1 MEAII
6 DAHHHIW
13 ALARVPWLL
22 GPPVPR
28 IFGEY
33 GALRRDYGAAE
44 FVETVRRRGVV
55 QSVYIQ
61 LNVAPDEEVAEV
73 EWVKAQATEQGFP
86 MAIVGYADLSR
97 PDVAVVLDRQMALGP
112 IAGIRQ
118 QLHWHE
124 KPLYRFAAR
133 PDIMNDAP
141 WRAGLAEVTRRGLTF
156 DLQIFPGQMA
166 DALQLVQDFPETRF
180 ILEHAG
186 MLQDR
191 SPEGWAQWRAGMRAL
206 AGCPNIVSKVSGLG
220 TFERACSVDLWKP
233 VVEET
238 LAIFGPER
246 CLYGSNYP
254 IEMLWTSY
262 DQLLDVM
269 LQCLSGLTGAERRS
283 VLHDTAKAIYRL

>member
-112 IAGIRQ
+112 IVGIRQ

-166 DALQLVQDFPETRF
+166 DALRLVQDFPETRF

-206 AGCPNIVSKVSGLG
+206 AGCPNIVSKLSGLG

-269 LQCLSGLTGAERRS
+269 LECLSGLTGAERRS

>member
-1 MEAII
+1 MDAII

-44 FVETVRRRGVV
+44 FIAAAKRRGVV

-61 LNVAPDEEVAEV
+61 INVAPGDEVAEV
-73 EWVKAQATEQGFP
+73 EWVRAEAAAQAFP
-86 MAIVGYADLSR
+86 MAIVAFADLAS
-97 PDVAVVLDRQMALGP
+97 PDVATVLDRQMQAGL
-112 IAGIRQ
+112 IVGIRQ

-124 KPLYRFAAR
+124 TPLYRFAPR
-133 PDIMNDAP
+133 PDVMNDPA
-141 WRAGLAEVTRRGLTF
+141 WRAGLAEVTRRGLAF
-156 DLQIFPGQMA
+156 DLQVFPGQMGH
-166 DALQLVQDFPETRF
+166 ALRLVQDFPETRF

-191 SPEGWAQWRAGMRAL
+191 STEGWAQWRAGMRAL
-206 AGCPNIVSKVSGLG
+206 AGCPNIVSKLSGLG
-220 TFERACSVDLWKP
+220 TFERTCSVALWKP

-238 LAIFGPER
+238 LGLFGPDR
-246 CLYGSNYP
+246 CLFGSNYP
-254 IEMLWTSY
+254 IEMLWTRY
-262 DQLLDVM
+262 DELLDVM
-269 LQCLSGLTGAERRS
+269 LECLSGLAPAERRA
-283 VLHDTAKAIYRL
+283 VLHDTAQATYRL